1 MAKYIIP
8 SSLSRSLYSPL
19 SLALTLSVQLF
30 PLSFFNSHSLSLR
43 LGDTNSQGLIRLRV
57 WRRQCYH
64 YQPIQPAVKW
74 WNQETFAPLHYRC
87 DIITERFNSGSA
99 RSTGGQGDN
108 TATQA
113 QASPQG
119 ITREGVLGGG
129 AEGLIQ
135 YRSTWENKLH
145 QPETPHE
152 PTGSGG
158 RERERENDGEGKR
171 ERNKEM
177 GGVLHTMDKWQLN
190 AS

>member
-1 MAKYIIP
+1 MQTGPHFTDFLSSHIYQHCHGDLQKLVQKQSRDMAKYIIP

-99 RSTGGQGDN
+99 RSTGGGAGRQYSNSG
-108 TATQA
+108 
-113 QASPQG
+113 PG
-119 ITREGVLGGG
+119 ISSRNYTRG
-129 AEGLIQ
+129 
-135 YRSTWENKLH
+135 
-145 QPETPHE
+145 
-152 PTGSGG
+152 GSGRG
-158 RERERENDGEGKR
+158 C
-171 ERNKEM
+171 
-177 GGVLHTMDKWQLN
+177 
-190 AS
+190 